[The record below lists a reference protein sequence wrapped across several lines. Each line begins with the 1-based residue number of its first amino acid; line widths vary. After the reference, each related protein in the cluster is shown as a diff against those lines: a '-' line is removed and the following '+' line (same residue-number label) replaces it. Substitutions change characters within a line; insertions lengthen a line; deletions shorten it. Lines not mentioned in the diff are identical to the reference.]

1 MLLKEVFKK
10 NEYPQ
15 FFIDKCIKKY
25 LNKLFV
31 PKRIIH
37 TVDKKQV
44 LLVLPF
50 LGPLSFE
57 IRSPLQKCLKNNI
70 PYCSLK
76 VVYQSKSRISNLL
89 HFKDV
94 ANTKL
99 SCNATYYGQTQ
110 RHFFVRASEHLGI
123 TPLTG
128 KFVKTPKKSAIF
140 DHMLLDG
147 HKASFDNFSILLK
160 ENNAFKL
167 QLKESLLIS
176 RDKPILNGNIYSF
189 PLELF
194 D

>member
-1 MLLKEVFKK
+1 MSIL
-10 NEYPQ
+10 N

-57 IRSPLQKCLKNNI
+57 IRSRLQKCLKNYI

-76 VVYQSKSRISNLL
+76 VVYQSKSKISDLF

-94 ANTKL
+94 VNTKL
-99 SCNATYYGQTQ
+99 NSHIVYKFMCSYCNATYYGQTQ
-110 RHFFVRASEHLGI
+110 RHFFVLKPPRNLLFLI
-123 TPLTG
+123 ICYWMVIKLVLT
-128 KFVKTPKKSAIF
+128 IF
-140 DHMLLDG
+140 RY
-147 HKASFDNFSILLK
+147 F
-160 ENNAFKL
+160 
-167 QLKESLLIS
+167 
-176 RDKPILNGNIYSF
+176 
-189 PLELF
+189 
-194 D
+194 